1 MMTFMIAL
9 ASTTL
14 PLNRQ
19 KRAKP
24 RIQSR
29 AVEALATLPKA
40 QGERGRE
47 TSRPRCK
54 SYFRRMSS
62 GSPNMNDSAA
72 IPPCYQLATLR
83 G

>member
-1 MMTFMIAL
+1 MMTLMIAL

-14 PLNRQ
+14 PLNTQ
-19 KRAKP
+19 KRA
-24 RIQSR
+24 Q
-29 AVEALATLPKA
+29 VEPVQALATLPKA

-54 SYFRRMSS
+54 PYFRRMSS